1 MFGAGFDTDRHRS
14 GSQLP
19 TDTKER
25 GADFAGQPWGLS
37 MAISGDFRVAT
48 DTIRARLG
56 RARMVDEPSEVP
68 RASSKVDCG
77 VKTNPSKNR
86 LTAFPQVGRL

>member
-1 MFGAGFDTDRHRS
+1 MEPPERCSALAST
-14 GSQLP
+14 P
-19 TDTKER
+19 TVIAQGLSSRQTQKSEVLT
-25 GADFAGQPWGLS
+25 FAGHPWGLS

-56 RARMVDEPSEVP
+56 RARMVDEPSEVL

-77 VKTNPSKNR
+77 VKRIRQK
-86 LTAFPQVGRL
+86 TA